1 MINNLAAIRELLG
14 TPTLVRH
21 CAERIIYK
29 FRELITVKPQF
40 VGVMNGKI
48 SISYKIF
55 KLANTAKVI
64 KIN

>member
-1 MINNLAAIRELLG
+1 MK
-14 TPTLVRH
+14 
-21 CAERIIYK
+21 IIYK
-29 FRELITVKPQF
+29 FRELITVKPQL
-40 VGVMNGKI
+40 VGGMNEKI

>member
-1 MINNLAAIRELLG
+1 MK
-14 TPTLVRH
+14 
-21 CAERIIYK
+21 IIYK
-29 FRELITVKPQF
+29 FRELITVTVKPQF
-40 VGVMNGKI
+40 VGGMNGKI